1 MADECGF
8 ALVATL
14 FALLIIAA
22 IIAGSFAAARLEVQA
37 ARVSLFTEQAR
48 EAAEWGV
55 ADAEA
60 NLSAANLGELVVG
73 APPVDLGAIQP
84 AVGISSSRQ
93 VSRLTS
99 ALFLVR
105 AQGVRRDAAGRPLA
119 SRWVGSLVRIKAP
132 GNLVQ
137 IERGWIQL
145 Y

>member
-1 MADECGF
+1 MADESGF
-8 ALVATL
+8 ALIATL
-14 FALLIIAA
+14 FGLLIMAA
-22 IIAGSFAAARLEVQA
+22 IVAGSFAAARLELQA

-48 EAAEWGV
+48 EAAEWGLADV
-55 ADAEA
+55 AA
-60 NLSAANLGELVVG
+60 NLSAANLGDLVVG
-73 APPVDLGAIQP
+73 APPVDLGGIQP

-99 ALFLVR
+99 ALFLIR

-132 GNLVQ
+132 GILVQ